1 MKAVKGQIDT
11 INKQLNNCN
20 LDGELSIEF
29 GDNFLYSKLY
39 LRFLEKE
46 QVKYLIMLA
55 TIKAVIF
62 LTPWNVIRGFQIRK
76 LLKKFLR
83 AGEKVTTIPFYLCWK
98 TLHKGL

>member
-39 LRFLEKE
+39 LRFLEK
-46 QVKYLIMLA
+46 KS
-55 TIKAVIF
+55 
-62 LTPWNVIRGFQIRK
+62 R
-76 LLKKFLR
+76 
-83 AGEKVTTIPFYLCWK
+83 
-98 TLHKGL
+98 